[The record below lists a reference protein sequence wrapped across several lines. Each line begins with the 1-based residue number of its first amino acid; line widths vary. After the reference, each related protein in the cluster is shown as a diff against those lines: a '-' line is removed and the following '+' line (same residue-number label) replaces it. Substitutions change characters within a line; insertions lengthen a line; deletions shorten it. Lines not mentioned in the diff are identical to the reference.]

1 MQENEM
7 SIKTWKATVRKAVW
21 NHNESWLKD
30 KIENRYEKL
39 QDLRNDNFGRMEYL
53 ASKSID
59 NCRMMMSMR
68 SNMVNVKENFKNMY
82 KNRRNELSCDSCQ
95 GKEVES
101 QSHVLLCSAYD
112 KFRDGL
118 DLTKQDD
125 LILYYREVLAYR
137 DRKDSK

>member
-1 MQENEM
+1 MAAHALRSDQ
-7 SIKTWKATVRKAVW
+7 
-21 NHNESWLKD
+21 
-30 KIENRYEKL
+30 KL
-39 QDLRNDNFGRMEYL
+39 QDLRNDNFGRKEYL

-59 NCRMMMSMR
+59 NCRMRMRVR
-68 SNMVNVKENFKNMY
+68 SNMVKVKENFKNMY
-82 KNRRNELSCDSCQ
+82 KNRRNGLYCDSCQ

-101 QSHVLLCSAYD
+101 QSHVLLCPAYD

-125 LILYYREVLAYR
+125 LIRYYREVLAYKEVLAYR

>member
-1 MQENEM
+1 M
-7 SIKTWKATVRKAVW
+7 SINTLKATVRKAVW

-39 QDLRNDNFGRMEYL
+39 QDLRNDNFGRKEYL

-59 NCRMMMSMR
+59 NCRMMMRVR
-68 SNMVNVKENFKNMY
+68 SNMVKVKENFKNMY
-82 KNRRNELSCDSCQ
+82 KNRRNGLSCDSCQ

-101 QSHVLLCSAYD
+101 QSHVLLCPAYD